1 MRSQTE
7 WIASLCAYRLSAA
20 PSVEGSDKQEG
31 NKPKWKKIV
40 YDVKKKDDHGDDKKK
55 DRPFKH

>member
-1 MRSQTE
+1 M
-7 WIASLCAYRLSAA
+7 CAYRLSAA